1 MTMHMNMKMA
11 QVLIQDGSKSSWN
24 SRIINLLLEEL
35 EKRGHKDSWP
45 FQRPEA
51 YLREILQ
58 HHYKRLCAIWMA
70 AQPRVTATGTS
81 ETPAEVK

>member
-1 MTMHMNMKMA
+1 MRMNTKMA

-35 EKRGHKDSWP
+35 EKRGCEYSWP
-45 FQRPEA
+45 FQRSEA

-58 HHYKRLCAIWMA
+58 HHYKRLRAIWTA

-81 ETPAEVK
+81 ETPAEAK